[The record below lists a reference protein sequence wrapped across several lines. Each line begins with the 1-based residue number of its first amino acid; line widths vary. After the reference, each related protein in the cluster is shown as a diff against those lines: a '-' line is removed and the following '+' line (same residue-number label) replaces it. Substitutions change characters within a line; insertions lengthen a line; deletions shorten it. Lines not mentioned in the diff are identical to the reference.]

1 MNIKITRPVQGG
13 TIRAVVSKSQ
23 AHRLLICAALS
34 SKESQ
39 VVCPETNNDIDATVR
54 CLNALGADIVNDGGV
69 FSVRPVT
76 APVVGERLLDVGESG
91 ATLRFMLPVACAL
104 GADAIFHMHGRLP
117 ARPLSPLYEELM
129 AHGCALSPYGMNPLH
144 TSGHLKSGSYT
155 MPGNISS
162 QFISGLMF
170 ALPLISGDSVI
181 KITGEIESKPYV
193 DMTIAALNKYGVI
206 IKPGHH
212 GYIIRGK
219 QHYTSKET
227 VNIEGDWSNAAFW
240 LSAGALT
247 ACAGRGR
254 EVTDAIGD
262 SVNTSAAGSIS
273 GAPDITVTN
282 LNHAS
287 LQGDKSI
294 LKILERFGARV
305 EVSKESARVKSGFL
319 KGIDID
325 AGDIPDL
332 VPILAAVASVAD
344 GKTTIYNAGRLRAK
358 ESDRLKTVTETLAA
372 LGADITEAQE
382 SLVINGKKQL
392 VGGTVS
398 AHGDHRIAMTA
409 AVASTVCSGPV
420 IIKDAEAVNKSY
432 PGFFRDF
439 AALGGNT
446 EEVI

>member
-1 MNIKITRPVQGG
+1 MNIKITKPVQGG

-34 SKESQ
+34 SNESQ
-39 VVCPETNNDIDATVR
+39 VFCSETNNDIDATVR
-54 CLNALGADIVNDGGV
+54 CLNALGAEVVYNSGV

-76 APVVGERLLDVGESG
+76 APVLGERLLDVGESG
-91 ATLRFMLPVACAL
+91 ATLRFMLPVVCAL

-129 AHGCALSPYGMNPLH
+129 AHGCALSPYKMNPLH
-144 TSGHLKSGSYT
+144 TSGHLKSGRYT
-155 MPGNISS
+155 LPGNISS

-170 ALPLISGDSVI
+170 ALPLLHGDSVI
-181 KITGEIESKPYV
+181 KITGDIESRPYV
-193 DMTIAALNKYGVI
+193 DMTVAALKEFGIV
-206 IKPGHH
+206 IKPGHD
-212 GYIIRGK
+212 GYIIKGK
-219 QHYTSKET
+219 QHYTAQQA
-227 VNIEGDWSNAAFW
+227 VNVEGDWSNAAFW
-240 LSAGALT
+240 LSAGALLAWT
-247 ACAGRGR
+247 DRKR
-254 EVTDAIGD
+254 EVKDAVGHAM
-262 SVNTSAAGSIS
+262 NTTAADNITGT
-273 GAPDITVTN
+273 PDITVTN

-287 LQGDKSI
+287 LQGDKSV

-305 EVSKESARVKSGFL
+305 EVGADYARVSSGPL

-332 VPILAAVASVAD
+332 IPVLAAVASVAE

-358 ESDRLKTVTETLAA
+358 ESDRIQTVTKTLAA
-372 LGADITEAQE
+372 IGADIIEIQDA
-382 SLVINGKKQL
+382 LVINGKAQL
-392 VGGTVS
+392 TGGIVS

-432 PGFFRDF
+432 PGFFKDF

-446 EEVI
+446 EEVT